1 MTFAEPLPIDDALP
15 QLATAL
21 AARNVAVLVAP
32 PGAGKTTRVPLV
44 LAREPWTDG
53 KKIIVLEPRRLAARA
68 AAARMA
74 STLGEAVG
82 DTVGYRVRFASKVSR
97 KTRIEVVTEG
107 VFTRMVLEDAS
118 LEGVAALLF
127 DEFHER
133 SLDADLGLALARDV
147 QTGLRE
153 DLRLLVMS
161 ATIDGARVAKLLG
174 DAPVVESQGRAY
186 PVETRYRG
194 RDPRTPIE
202 RAVADA
208 IVDALRAE
216 GGSVLVFLP
225 GAGEIRRT
233 ESLLRERINE
243 PAIDIVALY
252 GALEA
257 EVQDR
262 AIAPAP
268 AGRRKIVLAT
278 AIAETSLT
286 IEGVRVVV
294 DSGLARV
301 PRYEPDVGLTRL
313 ETVRVSRAS
322 ADQRRGRAGRTEP
335 GVCYRLWDEP
345 QTASLAPANVP
356 EILAADLSSLTL
368 DLAHWG
374 VADPSTLAFL
384 DPPPR
389 AALNEAKALL
399 QELGAI
405 DRDGR
410 LTEEGQRLRRLPLP
424 PRLARMVVDAG
435 DDAPLAADIALLLTE
450 RGLGG
455 NDVDLA
461 HRLDELRRDRSR
473 RAQDARAMAKRWAEI
488 ARTDSPR
495 DGRAPSPRLKRAHA
509 RLRRAMAVGRVGVG
523 GRATRHDR
531 ASGNSAPPTPDP
543 SPPFAA
549 RMGGGERRGPSCDEK
564 QNRDALGDE
573 NRSVPPGV
581 LLALAYP
588 DRIAKTRGAG
598 GAFLLANGRG
608 ANLDPASA
616 LSREPFLAVGEIAGT
631 AAQGRILLAAALTLA
646 EIETHFGDRIES
658 RDDIAFDEQSL
669 SLRGRQVRRLGALAL
684 AERPMKV
691 EPNDDTARLLAEGV
705 GRVGIQ
711 KLPWT
716 KSLLQWRDRVM
727 FLRRA
732 EGEEWPDLSDAAVG
746 ADVDWLTSLFTGK
759 TALAAIGAEDFGEA
773 VRGLIPWNLRRRL
786 DAEAP
791 THFAAPSG
799 SSVPIDYEAEEGP
812 KLSIRVQELFG
823 LDRHPAIAGGR
834 VPLVIELLSPA
845 HRPVQVTRDLPG
857 FWHGSYVAVKAEM
870 KGRYPRH
877 PWPDDPLSAPATR
890 RAKPRGQ

>member
-1 MTFAEPLPIDDALP
+1 LESIALPIDAVAP
-15 QLATAL
+15 EL
-21 AARNVAVLVAP
+21 AATMRASHTAVLVAP

-44 LAREPWTDG
+44 LMREPWAAG

-74 STLGEAVG
+74 STLGESVG

-97 KTRIEVVTEG
+97 RTRIEVVTEG

-147 QTGLRE
+147 QTALRE

-174 DAPVVESQGRAY
+174 DAPVIESHGRAY
-186 PVETRYRG
+186 AVETRYRG
-194 RDPRTPIE
+194 RDPRVSIE
-202 RAVADA
+202 RAVADT
-208 IVDALRAE
+208 VSEALRAE
-216 GGSVLVFLP
+216 QGSVLAFLP

-233 ESLLRERINE
+233 EALLRERVSD
-243 PAIDIVALY
+243 PTTDIVALY

-257 EVQDR
+257 DVQDR

-268 AGRRKIVLAT
+268 AGRRKVVLAT

-286 IEGVRVVV
+286 IEGVRIVI
-294 DSGLARV
+294 DGGLARV

-356 EILAADLSSLTL
+356 EILAADLSSLAL

-399 QELGAI
+399 SELGAI
-405 DRDGR
+405 DGDGR
-410 LTEEGQRLRRLPLP
+410 ITEEGQRLRRLPLP

-473 RAQDARAMAKRWAEI
+473 RAQDARAMAKRWA
-488 ARTDSPR
+488 
-495 DGRAPSPRLKRAHA
+495 
-509 RLRRAMAVGRVGVG
+509 V
-523 GRATRHDR
+523 
-531 ASGNSAPPTPDP
+531 P
-543 SPPFAA
+543 SPPFAT
-549 RMGGGERRGPSCDEK
+549 RMGGGERRGPSRDDEP
-564 QNRDALGDE
+564 RG
-573 NRSVPPGV
+573 RSKDQLSPGV

-631 AAQGRILLAAALTLA
+631 AAQGRILLAAVLPLVD
-646 EIETHFGDRIES
+646 IEAHFGDRIER
-658 RDDIAFDEQSL
+658 RDEVTFDESSA
-669 SLRGRQVRRLGALAL
+669 SLRGRQARRLGALAL

-705 GRVGIQ
+705 AHIGVQR
-711 KLPWT
+711 LPWT
-716 KSLLQWRDRVM
+716 KSLWQWRDRVM

-732 EGEEWPDLSDAAVG
+732 EGEEWPDLSDAGLA
-746 ADVDWLTSLFTGK
+746 ANTDWLASLFAGK
-759 TALAAIGAEDFGEA
+759 TALAAVSAEEFGEA
-773 VRGLIPWNLRRRL
+773 VRSLVPWSLRRRL

-823 LDRHPAIAGGR
+823 LDRHPAIAGSR

-857 FWHGSYVAVKAEM
+857 FWRGSYAAVKAEM